1 VFDAVGGVEPQSE
14 TVWRQA
20 DRYGVPRIAF
30 VNKLDRIGA
39 TLERTVDM
47 LRERLGASPI
57 PLQLPIGA
65 EAAFEGLV
73 DLLRMEI
80 LHFEGAQGQTVAREP
95 LVEGHA
101 LWDDAIYAREAM
113 LEGIAD
119 LDETVMEAFLAGKAG
134 ELSVEELVAAL
145 RRITLARVGVPV
157 LCGSSLKNKGVQPLL
172 DAVVDF
178 LPSPLD
184 RPAIE
189 AISKREGTVRER
201 HPRAEDPLLALAF
214 KVVHDPHRGALVFVR
229 VYSGV
234 LRVKDQLQNVTRDRK
249 ERINKLLQIHANKT
263 AEVDEVG
270 PGNIAAVVG
279 FKFTNTGDTLVDA
292 KEEEVSLPGMR
303 IPDPVIFQSIEPRMA
318 ADQGPLQEALTRLQR
333 EDPSFTVRD
342 DRDAGQT
349 LMGGQGE
356 LHLEILVDRLRRE
369 YGLDPRV
376 GKPQVAFRET
386 IGRTIAETMEYDREV
401 GGRRAYGKVVLELAA
416 RERGAGNA
424 FVQQV
429 TDEQLAARR
438 VPKTFVGAIREGS
451 EDALTRGPLLG
462 YPVVDVEVRL
472 RDLTHAEGESTDNA
486 FRAAAS
492 MGVTQAV
499 EASGPRLLEP
509 VMDIEVV
516 APDDH
521 VGAVHADLSGRR
533 GRVLGL
539 EPRDRLQVVRA
550 EVPLAEMVGYATAL
564 RSATQGRASYS
575 MQFARY
581 AEVPVDLQGD
591 IVARTRGW

>member
-1 VFDAVGGVEPQSE
+1 
-14 TVWRQA
+14 
-20 DRYGVPRIAF
+20 
-30 VNKLDRIGA
+30 
-39 TLERTVDM
+39 M

-57 PLQLPIGA
+57 PLQMPIGT

-80 LHFEGAQGQTVAREP
+80 LHFEGAQGQTVVREP
-95 LVEGHA
+95 LAEGHA
-101 LWDDAIYAREAM
+101 LWDEAIFARESM
-113 LEGIAD
+113 LEAIAD
-119 LDETVMEAFLAGKAG
+119 LDETVMEVFLAGKAG
-134 ELSVEELVAAL
+134 ELSVDELVAAL
-145 RRITLARVGVPV
+145 RRITLARTGVPV

-189 AISKREGTVRER
+189 AVSKREGTVRER
-201 HPRAEDPLLALAF
+201 HPRPEDPLLALAF

-263 AEVDEVG
+263 AEVEEVG

-292 KEEEVSLPGMR
+292 KDEEVSLPGMR

-318 ADQGPLQEALTRLQR
+318 ADQGPLQEALARLQR

-376 GKPQVAFRET
+376 GKPQVAYRET
-386 IGRTIAETMEYDREV
+386 IGRTVAETMEYDREV
-401 GGRRAYGKVVLELAA
+401 GGKRVYGKVILELAP
-416 RERGAGNA
+416 RERGTGNA

-438 VPKTFVGAIREGS
+438 VPKTYVGAIREGS
-451 EDALTRGPLLG
+451 DDALTRGPLLG

-472 RDLTHAEGESTDNA
+472 RDLAHAEGESNDNA

-516 APDDH
+516 APDEH

-581 AEVPVDLQGD
+581 AEVPVDLQATSSPALEGGNRSANTD
-591 IVARTRGW
+591 RPG